1 MKLKST
7 ILFFLIM
14 SSLSLMG
21 QVTTAGMTGK
31 VVDGSGNA
39 VLGATVRLTH
49 TPSGT
54 VYGTITDENGNY
66 SILNA
71 RPGGP
76 YTVEVSAVGS
86 NTYVENNLYLNLGD
100 VLGDNITLDES
111 SLQLNELL
119 VVGERNPVING
130 DRTGAATN
138 ISNQAIQR
146 LPTLSRSISDFTRLT
161 PQANG
166 NGFAGRDGRY
176 NNLQI
181 DGANFNNAFGLS
193 SEPLP
198 GGGNQP
204 ISLDAIEQIQVN
216 IAPYDVRQ
224 TGFTGAGINA
234 VTRSGTNEVHG
245 SAYAYLRPK
254 SFTGLKV
261 DDYSLS
267 ENARANSSIYGARLS
282 GPIIKNKLLYFVNFE
297 YENTEQAGNL
307 WIADDGTNSGKPN
320 VSRTTVADL
329 ERVSAHLKSK
339 YGYDPGAY
347 QGYDNVY
354 NNKNLKGL
362 ARLDWNIN
370 EKNNF
375 NIRYSYMQG
384 TNDQGTNASSGPNP
398 RSSTSRISD
407 KSIAFENANYALSN
421 KVSSIAAELNSRFT
435 SKMSNQLIATYS
447 RIQDTRSTPGS
458 LFPFV
463 DIGDGSGGSTFSNY
477 MSFGTELFSYNN
489 ELINK
494 NLIVTD
500 NLTYVMGKNTFTAGV
515 SYQSM
520 YFGNSYQRLGSS
532 YYRYNSVDDF
542 VNDAAPIA
550 YGVTYVLNGQDR
562 LAKVNFGLAGLY
574 LQDKIALTDRLNVTL
589 GIRGDVTLFNDNP
602 PANPVVDTLNFLDPN
617 GKPINY
623 TTSKWPKSVPLYSPR
638 LGFNLDVLGNKT
650 LQLRGG
656 TGIFTGNIPFVWFT
670 NMPTNAGVI
679 QNTYEP
685 VSSSVL
691 GKIDHFEKD
700 PEYWVNQLPSD
711 FPRTPSS
718 KAPGGLSLIDPDFKM
733 PQVWRSNVGLDVKIP
748 GTPLVVSTDFIY
760 TKDLVGVYQ
769 YNTNRKPATEK
780 LNYSGDTRDY
790 WGGSKNTPYNT
801 IPGVNSVVPV
811 LSNQDQGYS
820 MAASIS
826 LSIAN
831 YKGINAGV
839 FYNYS
844 NAEDVSGNPGSAAG
858 SAWSNNYSVN
868 DPNEQLLGYSQ
879 FAVPHRI
886 GANLSYRMD
895 HGSMFATTI
904 GLYYNGTNP
913 GRFAYTYN
921 GDINADGVNNDLLYI
936 PNSASELTFAP
947 LKVGDRTFTPEEQSA
962 AFDAFV
968 SSIPALN
975 DARGGYVKRNSG
987 LLPWRNRVDLK
998 IMVDINFK
1006 VNAGRT
1012 HTIQLSFDVINVGNL
1027 INSKWGISQELDYGS
1042 FYNYG
1047 LLKVA
1052 DNKTNVPKFN
1062 MNVANGQLATTPFR
1076 NSNSV
1081 YSTWAAQFGVRYIF

>member
-748 GTPLVVSTDFIY
+748 GTPLVISTDFIY

-801 IPGVNSVVPV
+801 IPGVNNVVPV

-936 PNSASELTFAP
+936 PPYKS
-947 LKVGDRTFTPEEQSA
+947 
-962 AFDAFV
+962 
-968 SSIPALN
+968 
-975 DARGGYVKRNSG
+975 
-987 LLPWRNRVDLK
+987 LPSK
-998 IMVDINFK
+998 I
-1006 VNAGRT
+1006 
-1012 HTIQLSFDVINVGNL
+1012 
-1027 INSKWGISQELDYGS
+1027 Y
-1042 FYNYG
+1042 
-1047 LLKVA
+1047 
-1052 DNKTNVPKFN
+1052 
-1062 MNVANGQLATTPFR
+1062 
-1076 NSNSV
+1076 
-1081 YSTWAAQFGVRYIF
+1081 

>member
-748 GTPLVVSTDFIY
+748 GTPLVISTDFIY

-801 IPGVNSVVPV
+801 IPGVNNVVPV

-921 GDINADGVNNDLLYI
+921 GDINADGVNNDLL
-936 PNSASELTFAP
+936 
-947 LKVGDRTFTPEEQSA
+947 
-962 AFDAFV
+962 
-968 SSIPALN
+968 
-975 DARGGYVKRNSG
+975 
-987 LLPWRNRVDLK
+987 
-998 IMVDINFK
+998 
-1006 VNAGRT
+1006 
-1012 HTIQLSFDVINVGNL
+1012 
-1027 INSKWGISQELDYGS
+1027 
-1042 FYNYG
+1042 
-1047 LLKVA
+1047 
-1052 DNKTNVPKFN
+1052 
-1062 MNVANGQLATTPFR
+1062 
-1076 NSNSV
+1076 
-1081 YSTWAAQFGVRYIF
+1081 